1 MTEYDDKINDLKEE
15 IMQLQF
21 ELEEK
26 KSEILTL
33 KKDNEKLYDS
43 VKQSMDQASMYRT
56 ELEKDRVFYGEKIAQ
71 LAKEKAKLYEELD
84 ILKVEFEKSDR
95 IFSTVTEAKT
105 QMRKDSMRLMDEV
118 RETSMDA
125 VTMIEYVL
133 KDIAKM
139 KLDFENLSKT
149 ENASQSDID
158 QEISLMIDLLNRHN
172 TYLTTIKSGFYKIN
186 NIQEYENSFDD
197 LSLVRKGTKLVNGNY
212 VD

>member
-1 MTEYDDKINDLKEE
+1 MTESEYKLQELQEKV
-15 IMQLQF
+15 MQLEF

-33 KKDNEKLYDS
+33 KKENAKLYES

-84 ILKVEFEKSDR
+84 ILKVEFEKTDR

-139 KLDFENLSKT
+139 KLDLENLAKAEST
-149 ENASQSDID
+149 D
-158 QEISLMIDLLNRHN
+158 QADLDEEISLMIDLLNKHT

-186 NIQEYENSFDD
+186 NIQEYDNSFDD
-197 LSLVRKGTKLVNGNY
+197 LSLVRSGTKLVNGNY

>member
-1 MTEYDDKINDLKEE
+1 MTEYDDKIQELKERL
-15 IMQLQF
+15 MQLEF

-26 KSEILTL
+26 NSEILAL
-33 KKDNEKLYDS
+33 KKENQKLYDG
-43 VKQSMDQASMYRT
+43 VKQAMDQASMYRT
-56 ELEKDRVFYGEKIAQ
+56 ELEKDRVFYGEKIAR

-84 ILKVEFEKSDR
+84 ILKVEFEKTDR

-105 QMRKDSMRLMDEV
+105 QMKKDSMKLMDEV

-139 KLDFENLSKT
+139 KLDLENLSKA
-149 ENASQSDID
+149 ENAAQSDID
-158 QEISLMIDLLNRHN
+158 DEISLMIDLLNKHN

-197 LSLVRKGTKLVNGNY
+197 LSLVRNDNKLVNGNY

>member
-1 MTEYDDKINDLKEE
+1 MTEADYKLQDMKEK
-15 IMQLQF
+15 IMQLEF

-33 KKDNEKLYDS
+33 KKENAKLYES

-71 LAKEKAKLYEELD
+71 LAKEKSKLYEELD
-84 ILKVEFEKSDR
+84 ILKVEFEKTDR

-139 KLDFENLSKT
+139 KLDLENLSKA
-149 ENASQSDID
+149 ENTHQDD
-158 QEISLMIDLLNRHN
+158 LDEEISLMIDLLNKH
-172 TYLTTIKSGFYKIN
+172 KCP
-186 NIQEYENSFDD
+186 
-197 LSLVRKGTKLVNGNY
+197 
-212 VD
+212 

>member
-1 MTEYDDKINDLKEE
+1 MTEYEYKQKEME
-15 IMQLQF
+15 ERIMQLEF

-26 KSEILTL
+26 NSEILSL
-33 KKDNEKLYDS
+33 KKDNEKLYES

-84 ILKVEFEKSDR
+84 ILKVEFEKTDR

-105 QMRKDSMRLMDEV
+105 KMRKDSMRLMDEV

-139 KLDFENLSKT
+139 KLDLENLAKSEHPT
-149 ENASQSDID
+149 QDDLDE
-158 QEISLMIDLLNRHN
+158 EISLMIDLLNRHN

-186 NIQEYENSFDD
+186 NIQEYDNSFDD
-197 LSLVRKGTKLVNGNY
+197 LSLVRNETKIVNGNY

>member
-1 MTEYDDKINDLKEE
+1 MTEADYKLQDMKEK
-15 IMQLQF
+15 IMQLEF

-33 KKDNEKLYDS
+33 KKENAKLYES

-71 LAKEKAKLYEELD
+71 LAKEKSKLYEELD
-84 ILKVEFEKSDR
+84 ILKVEFEKTDR

-139 KLDFENLSKT
+139 KLDLENLSKA
-149 ENASQSDID
+149 ENTHQDD
-158 QEISLMIDLLNRHN
+158 LDEEISLMIDLLNKHT

-186 NIQEYENSFDD
+186 NIQEYDNSFDD
-197 LSLVRKGTKLVNGNY
+197 LSLVRSSTKLVNGNY

>member
-1 MTEYDDKINDLKEE
+1 MTEVDYKLQDMKEK
-15 IMQLQF
+15 IMQLEF

-33 KKDNEKLYDS
+33 KKENAKLYES

-71 LAKEKAKLYEELD
+71 LAKEKSKLYEELD
-84 ILKVEFEKSDR
+84 ILKVEFEKTDR

-139 KLDFENLSKT
+139 KLDLENLSKA
-149 ENASQSDID
+149 ENTNQDD
-158 QEISLMIDLLNRHN
+158 LDEEISLMIDLLNKHT

-186 NIQEYENSFDD
+186 NIQEYDNSFDD
-197 LSLVRKGTKLVNGNY
+197 LSLVRSSTKLVNGNY

>member
-1 MTEYDDKINDLKEE
+1 MTESEYKLQELQEKV
-15 IMQLQF
+15 MQLEF
-21 ELEEK
+21 KKKKK

-33 KKDNEKLYDS
+33 KKENAKLYES

-84 ILKVEFEKSDR
+84 ILKVEFEKTDR

-139 KLDFENLSKT
+139 KLDLENLAKAEST
-149 ENASQSDID
+149 D
-158 QEISLMIDLLNRHN
+158 QADLDEEISLMIDLLNKHT

-186 NIQEYENSFDD
+186 NIQEYDNSFDD
-197 LSLVRKGTKLVNGNY
+197 LSLVRSGTKLVNGNY